1 MQLQGMQ
8 RICVLFCNELSSR
21 IPATRVVFLQ
31 CISCYGSITNL
42 MCTLLLLVQ
51 PAALAFPTPSCLLL
65 LARLLLLLLLL
76 LRLLN
81 MEFNLSSK
89 MASSLHCCGFCC
101 LIRTLPRLPRVVII
115 HFSLGSCWRV
125 DSIAS
130 PRLALPVHSC
140 TFSTTISVRSTTNV
154 YKVKLKHS

>member
-1 MQLQGMQ
+1 MQ
-8 RICVLFCNELSSR
+8 RICLLFCNELSSR

-89 MASSLHCCGFCC
+89 MASSLHCCGFCR

-130 PRLALPVHSC
+130 PRLALPVQSC
-140 TFSTTISVRSTTNV
+140 TASMAVLAGNAANV
-154 YKVKLKHS
+154 HKTKFRHF